1 MIQDGLKNQRL
12 ENKLMDYL
20 IKNMWRL
27 KMSNIKHIF
36 IDMQNLTDDQQLK
49 LWSNLWKFADKE
61 LPSETNLMCFVVSK
75 NKPEVAISSLSQKNK
90 KEARLSSQP

>member
-1 MIQDGLKNQRL
+1 
-12 ENKLMDYL
+12 MDC
-20 IKNMWRL
+20 KEE

-61 LPSETNLMCFVVSK
+61 LPSETNLMCFIVSK
-75 NKPEVAISSLSQKNK
+75 NKPEVAISCLSQNNK

>member
-1 MIQDGLKNQRL
+1 
-12 ENKLMDYL
+12 
-20 IKNMWRL
+20 
-27 KMSNIKHIF
+27 MSNIKHIF

-75 NKPEVAISSLSQKNK
+75 NKPEVAISSLSQDNK
-90 KEARLSSQP
+90 KEDGFPPTPKGMGIQPTIL